1 MILVDE
7 ELTAIRAV
15 ADLLAFNY
23 SISFITCL
31 YFRGIKWNHVT

>member
-1 MILVDE
+1 MIFVDE
-7 ELTAIRAV
+7 ELTAVRVV

-23 SISFITCL
+23 SCSFVMII